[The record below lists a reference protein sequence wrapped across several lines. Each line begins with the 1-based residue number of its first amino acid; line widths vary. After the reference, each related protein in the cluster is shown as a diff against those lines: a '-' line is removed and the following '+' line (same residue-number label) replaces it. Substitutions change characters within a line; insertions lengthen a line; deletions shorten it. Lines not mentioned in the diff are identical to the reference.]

1 VEIALEMLHYHKVL
15 VEVELDRQE
24 KILQVVLLL
33 VEMVDQ
39 D

>member
-1 VEIALEMLHYHKVL
+1 VL
-15 VEVELDRQE
+15 VEAELDRQE

-39 D
+39 EQM